1 MSYYHLMG
9 SNMMPSGQ
17 NTSGSH
23 RPTFTQASTGNMM
36 SSLLGT
42 RVKVNRGGPDSIMGT
57 MVSSQAQFIVIS
69 STDGIVYVNRSH
81 IKSITQMGSGG
92 NRSTSSLGSANVIQA
107 GSITQLLHS
116 LRHKFVQI
124 NRGGPEKVEGFIA
137 DVTQDTLLLVVNRE
151 LIRMPIFHIKTISV
165 SANKSSGNGNSNQNG
180 NQNNNNNKSNKNNN
194 NNNKSN
200 KNSNKNKSGNNNNN
214 NKSGNN
220 KSNKN
225 SSNSKKSGSNRC

>member
-1 MSYYHLMG
+1 MSYFHQMA

-17 NTSGSH
+17 NKSGF
-23 RPTFTQASTGNMM
+23 RQTFAQASTGNMM
-36 SSLLGT
+36 SNLLGT

-69 STDGIVYVNRSH
+69 TPEGIVYVNRSH

-92 NRSTSSLGSANVIQA
+92 NRSGRSLGSANVIQA

-137 DVTQDTLLLVVNRE
+137 DVTQDFLLLVVNRE
-151 LIRMPIFHIKTISV
+151 LIRIPIFHIKTISV
-165 SANKSSGNGNSNQNG
+165 SANRSSGNGNSNQN
-180 NQNNNNNKSNKNNN
+180 NNNNKSNS

-200 KNSNKNKSGNNNNN
+200 KNSNKNKSGNNN

-225 SSNSKKSGSNRC
+225 SSNSKKSGSNRR